1 MSELRVDEPF
11 LVGTT
16 VADPATSTL
25 ANFGR
30 AQHNSVA
37 TGVVLAT
44 GLIATFAW
52 VTFLSWASG
61 KIVGIW

>member
-16 VADPATSTL
+16 VADPATSTVV
-25 ANFGR
+25 NFGHPR
-30 AQHNSVA
+30 RNPVA
-37 TGVVLAT
+37 TGVVLVT

-52 VTFLSWASG
+52 VTFLSWASF